1 MDLFLA
7 ITNPFTSYKTNK
19 KWFIGTVAAVSL
31 LSAATLLPGDEAPPR
46 MAKFDLKLAPASSHG
61 VLNVTG
67 GHTSNDGSNTTTYGW
82 YGQNP
87 IYGICWVT
95 YKVRI
100 GISNSKP

>member
-1 MDLFLA
+1 MSNLDVNQAPSSPVPVKLVASEASMLSSGWEQPLATEAFSPQTQLFHSISDISL
-7 ITNPFTSYKTNK
+7 NTSCGPIN
-19 KWFIGTVAAVSL
+19 
-31 LSAATLLPGDEAPPR
+31 
-46 MAKFDLKLAPASSHG
+46 
-61 VLNVTG
+61 
-67 GHTSNDGSNTTTYGW
+67 NDGSNTTTYGW